1 MLTLVLGGARS
12 GKSRMAQSIC
22 ESGSK
27 VICVATAQPEDDEM
41 RARVSR
47 HRSARP
53 RNWITIEEPLA
64 IADAVATHA
73 ASMDFVLLD
82 CLTLWLSN
90 FCSER
95 RDSSAGSLEAAVQ
108 QEISRLVAA
117 SAASH
122 IVAVSNE
129 VGGGIVPESP
139 VGRAFRDLHGFMNQY
154 VAGKSD
160 YVYQMIAGIPL
171 QIKPPG
177 GRPIASSMK
186 RRSHS
191 RPRTFS
197 S

>member
-12 GKSRMAQSIC
+12 GKSRIAQSIC

-27 VICVATAQPEDDEM
+27 VTCIATARLDDDEM
-41 RARVSR
+41 RARISR
-47 HRSARP
+47 HRRARP
-53 RNWITIEEPLA
+53 RSWITIEEPLA
-64 IADAVATHA
+64 IADAVAAHA
-73 ASMDFVLLD
+73 SSMDFILLD

-95 RDSSAGSLEAAVQ
+95 RDSSADSLEAAVQ
-108 QEISRLVAA
+108 EEISRLAAA

-129 VGGGIVPESP
+129 VGGGIVPESK
-139 VGRAFRDLHGFMNQY
+139 VGRVFRDLHGLMNQY
-154 VAGKSD
+154 VAGQAD
-160 YVYQMIAGIPL
+160 FVYQMVAGIPL
-171 QIKPPG
+171 QIKPP
-177 GRPIASSMK
+177 IANSAR

-191 RPRTFS
+191 KPRIFS

>member
-22 ESGSK
+22 EIGSK
-27 VICVATAQPEDDEM
+27 VTSIATARPEDEEM
-41 RARVSR
+41 RARISR
-47 HRSARP
+47 HRRARP
-53 RNWITIEEPLA
+53 RSWTTIEEPLA

-73 ASMDFVLLD
+73 ASMDFILLD

-95 RDSSAGSLEAAVQ
+95 RDSSVESLEAAVQ

-117 SAASH
+117 SAATH

-139 VGRAFRDLHGFMNQY
+139 VGRVFRDLHGLMNQY
-154 VAGKSD
+154 VAGKAD
-160 YVYQMIAGIPL
+160 FVYLMIAGIPL
-171 QIKPPG
+171 QIKPPM
-177 GRPIASSMK
+177 PT
-186 RRSHS
+186 
-191 RPRTFS
+191 PRDADRT
-197 S
+197 

>member
-12 GKSRMAQSIC
+12 GKSRIAQSIC
-22 ESGSK
+22 ASGSK
-27 VICVATAQPEDDEM
+27 VTCIATAQIEDNEM
-41 RARVSR
+41 RARISR

-73 ASMDFVLLD
+73 ASAHFILLD

-95 RDSSAGSLEAAVQ
+95 RDSPADSLEADVRR
-108 QEISRLVAA
+108 EISRLVAA

-122 IVAVSNE
+122 VVAVSNE

-139 VGRAFRDLHGFMNQY
+139 VGRAFRDLHGLMNQH
-154 VAGKSD
+154 VAGEAD
-160 YVYQMIAGIPL
+160 FVYQMIAGIPL
-171 QIKPPG
+171 QIKPAG
-177 GRPIASSMK
+177 GPPILGSTR

-191 RPRTFS
+191 KPGTFRS
-197 S
+197 

>member
-12 GKSRMAQSIC
+12 GKSRIAQSIC

-27 VICVATAQPEDDEM
+27 VTCIATARLDDDEM
-41 RARVSR
+41 RARISR
-47 HRSARP
+47 HRRTRP
-53 RNWITIEEPLA
+53 RSWITIEEPLA
-64 IADAVATHA
+64 IADAVAAHA
-73 ASMDFVLLD
+73 SSMDFILLD

-95 RDSSAGSLEAAVQ
+95 RDSSADSLEAAVQ
-108 QEISRLVAA
+108 EEISRLAAA

-129 VGGGIVPESP
+129 VGGGIVPESK
-139 VGRAFRDLHGFMNQY
+139 VGRVFRDLHGLMNQY
-154 VAGKSD
+154 VAGKAD
-160 YVYQMIAGIPL
+160 FVYLMIAGIPL

-177 GRPIASSMK
+177 ENPIANSMK
-186 RRSHS
+186 RRSYS
-191 RPRTFS
+191 KPRKFS

>member
-12 GKSRMAQSIC
+12 GKSRIAQSIC
-22 ESGSK
+22 ASGSK
-27 VICVATAQPEDDEM
+27 VTCIATARIEDDEM
-41 RARVSR
+41 RARISR
-47 HRSARP
+47 HRRARP
-53 RNWITIEEPLA
+53 QSWITIEEPLA

-73 ASMDFVLLD
+73 ASMDFILLD

-95 RDSSAGSLEAAVQ
+95 RDSSADSLEAAVQ
-108 QEISRLVAA
+108 EEISRLAAA

-129 VGGGIVPESP
+129 VGGGIVPESK
-139 VGRAFRDLHGFMNQY
+139 VGRVFRDLHGLMNQY
-154 VAGKSD
+154 VAGQAD
-160 YVYQMIAGIPL
+160 FVYQMVAGIPL
-171 QIKPPG
+171 QIKPP
-177 GRPIASSMK
+177 IANSTR

-191 RPRTFS
+191 KSRVFS

>member
-12 GKSRMAQSIC
+12 GKSRIAQSIC

-27 VICVATAQPEDDEM
+27 VTCIATARLDDDEM
-41 RARVSR
+41 RARISR
-47 HRSARP
+47 HRRARP
-53 RNWITIEEPLA
+53 QSWITIEEPLA

-73 ASMDFVLLD
+73 ASMDFILLD

-95 RDSSAGSLEAAVQ
+95 RDSSADSLEAAVQ
-108 QEISRLVAA
+108 EEISRLAAA

-129 VGGGIVPESP
+129 VGGGIVPESK
-139 VGRAFRDLHGFMNQY
+139 VGRVFRDLHGLMNQY
-154 VAGKSD
+154 VAGQAD
-160 YVYQMIAGIPL
+160 FVYQMVAGIPL
-171 QIKPPG
+171 QIKPP
-177 GRPIASSMK
+177 IANSTR

-191 RPRTFS
+191 KSRVFS